1 MSNVKHSKSKKNAS
15 MVFATACLSV
25 VVVLT
30 VIMIT
35 IIMSKYFL
43 NSENPALSGINTSG
57 PSNITDDNTPMSSG
71 SSTSGVPGTPSQENT
86 KAPNVT
92 EKPSTPPATTAPE
105 EDKKDP
111 DYSEELNFTADLS
124 ALERYMDPKGEDWDD
139 AYLMLVNVDNPIGKG
154 EEDGYPFLAPRIKFS
169 KSTDYSYKYM
179 RSLYMNEVA
188 MRALSAMFTEAAAN
202 GITDLDVTS
211 AYRTYA
217 KQESLFTS
225 YCSKTYKWQCA
236 NDGTIWVG
244 RSSACPECG
253 KKSSKKLEVTQEEIE
268 ANVATYSCAPGTSDH
283 QTGLAVDVV
292 QTSLPSKFNSLIQE
306 FGETEAGIWLEENC
320 WKFGFV
326 LRFPPDK
333 EDITGIIYEPWH
345 FRFVGRTHAAKMK
358 ELDMCLEEYI
368 VYLTQ
373 TGYFE

>member
-57 PSNITDDNTPMSSG
+57 LSNITDDNTPMSSG

-124 ALERYMDPKGEDWDD
+124 ALERYMDPKGEDWDN

-188 MRALSAMFTEAAAN
+188 MRALSAMFTEA
-202 GITDLDVTS
+202 
-211 AYRTYA
+211 
-217 KQESLFTS
+217 
-225 YCSKTYKWQCA
+225 A